1 MFTNRKQEVDRSS
14 NSFQDQV
21 TEKTFLSLL
30 NAISFQT
37 NIPGKKGR
45 CSLIALDPLQDMKE
59 SVLAQEIK
67 NTECL
72 FHKMPA
78 LFHLNSK

>member
-1 MFTNRKQEVDRSS
+1 MFTNKKQEVDRSN

-21 TEKTFLSLL
+21 TEQTLL
-30 NAISFQT
+30 NEISFHT

-45 CSLIALDPLQDMKE
+45 CSLISLDPLQDMKE
-59 SVLAQEIK
+59 SALAQEIE

>member
-1 MFTNRKQEVDRSS
+1 MFTSKKQEVDRSN
-14 NSFQDQV
+14 NSYQDRV
-21 TEKTFLSLL
+21 TEQTFLSLVDE
-30 NAISFQT
+30 ISFHT
-37 NIPGKKGR
+37 NIPGKKDG

-59 SVLAQEIK
+59 SALAQETE

-72 FHKMPA
+72 FHKTPA